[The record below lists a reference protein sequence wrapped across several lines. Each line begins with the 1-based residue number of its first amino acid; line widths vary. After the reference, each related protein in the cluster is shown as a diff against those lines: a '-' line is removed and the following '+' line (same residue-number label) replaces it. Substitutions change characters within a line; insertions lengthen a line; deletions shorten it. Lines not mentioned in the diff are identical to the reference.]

1 MIIKATNI
9 GKPKYTYGII
19 GLTQEEY
26 DYILEAV
33 NSSDNRDVDDKFDDG
48 LSMRVFRELRDG
60 LCE

>member
-33 NSSDNRDVDDKFDDG
+33 NSSDNRNVDDKCSENYGTDYA
-48 LSMRVFRELRDG
+48 SSIYWAAT
-60 LCE
+60 